1 MITQGGG
8 GLDHIV
14 EETEREVVSYVQHE
28 WEIRKEE
35 NKKMITG
42 VAG

>member
-8 GLDHIV
+8 GSDHIV
-14 EETEREVVSYVQHE
+14 KETEREVFSQVQHG